1 MSSHLP
7 LLESGIVQLSV
18 SSLDQPIEPFQHL
31 LSADEHERAAK
42 FVFDLHRNAY
52 IVARGVLRL
61 ILGQALQI
69 PPQDVRFVYGCK
81 GKPMLAA
88 QSPVRFHLSHSGSV
102 AVYAVTMER
111 EIGIDVEH
119 IRPVNDMDTLARY
132 SFSAAENTVF
142 VNLPESQRQ
151 DAFFNCWTR
160 KEAYIKALGDGLSY
174 ALQDFDVTL
183 RPGDPAKLLQVTGKP
198 EEAERWSLHAFRPA
212 ENYVGALA
220 VEGQADVQYCSI

>member
-1 MSSHLP
+1 MSSHLQ

-18 SSLDQPIEPFQHL
+18 ASLDQPIEPFEHV

-42 FVFDLHRNAY
+42 FVFDRHRHAY
-52 IVARGVLRL
+52 IVARGILRL
-61 ILGQALQI
+61 ILGRALQI
-69 PPQDVRFVYGCK
+69 PAQDVRFVYGCK

-88 QSPVRFHLSHSGSV
+88 QSPVRFNLSHSGSV
-102 AVYAVTMER
+102 VVYALTARR

-132 SFSAAENTVF
+132 SFSATENAIF
-142 VNLPESQRQ
+142 AGLPQSLRQ
-151 DAFFNCWTR
+151 EAFFNCWTR

-174 ALQDFDVTL
+174 SLQEFDVTL
-183 RPGDPAKLLQVTGKP
+183 RPGETAKLLRVTGKP
-198 EEAERWSLHAFRPA
+198 DEAKRWSLYAFRPA

-220 VEGQADVQYCSI
+220 VEGQAEVQYCSI